1 MMDQCGRGKG
11 DMLTDVSSSTVG
23 TVTVPSSTITATSVA
38 GFPNTGGDIYLQ
50 THVTSPEGVKHYRV
64 HYTGI
69 RVRTFTGC
77 MWDNI
82 SDSSGTVQSGSTI
95 LAQFISSGPNTG
107 KQTWPK
113 QALEPC
119 YSWNNV
125 YVPTNTQYGMFVG
138 KQPTTKLGT
147 DFFNL
152 GARPSPTPPGPQT
165 PSEVSSTYVAALNG
179 VNYTGPYTYPHPL
192 IAETQGTPTPTP
204 TASPTATPSATASP
218 PPR

>member
-1 MMDQCGRGKG
+1 VTGASTILEVEGTFTDSTKNWRVNQWGPSLYSVKCTNPNAAAYSLGSWCNSNTANTFTYYYYGAGDAPNHLVFNVGDEYQIHKVNIMMDQCGRGKG

-23 TVTVPSSTITATSVA
+23 TVTVLSSTITATSVA

-107 KQTWPK
+107 KQT
-113 QALEPC
+113 
-119 YSWNNV
+119 
-125 YVPTNTQYGMFVG
+125 
-138 KQPTTKLGT
+138 
-147 DFFNL
+147 
-152 GARPSPTPPGPQT
+152 
-165 PSEVSSTYVAALNG
+165 
-179 VNYTGPYTYPHPL
+179 
-192 IAETQGTPTPTP
+192 
-204 TASPTATPSATASP
+204 
-218 PPR
+218 